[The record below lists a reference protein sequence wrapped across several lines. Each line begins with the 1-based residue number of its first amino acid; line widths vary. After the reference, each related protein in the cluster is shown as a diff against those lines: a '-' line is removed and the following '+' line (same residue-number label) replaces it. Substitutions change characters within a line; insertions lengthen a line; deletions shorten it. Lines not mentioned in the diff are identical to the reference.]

1 MNNSPKR
8 QRGRGGRGG
17 DGGEKVGGDEQRES
31 LRRGRQSKRAEADSM
46 GGKMTARNEGCLRGL
61 YRGEREREREEVR
74 VETDRIP
81 EDVPPG
87 REDRLLLFSFH
98 SFTLSPVVSLR
109 QIKLN
114 SLLCHLTV
122 FMTL

>member
-31 LRRGRQSKRAEADSM
+31 RRRGRQSKRAEADSM
-46 GGKMTARNEGCLRGL
+46 GKKMTARNEGCLRGL
-61 YRGEREREREEVR
+61 YRGESEREREEVR

-81 EDVPPG
+81 EDVPQG
-87 REDRLLLFSFH
+87 ERIGCCCFLFIHLLSVL
-98 SFTLSPVVSLR
+98 LSACNR
-109 QIKLN
+109 
-114 SLLCHLTV
+114 
-122 FMTL
+122 

>member
-31 LRRGRQSKRAEADSM
+31 LRRGRQSKCAEADSM
-46 GGKMTARNEGCLRGL
+46 GEKMTARNEGCLRGL
-61 YRGEREREREEVR
+61 YRGEKEREEVR

-81 EDVPPG
+81 EDVPQG
-87 REDRLLLFSFH
+87 ERIGCCCFLFTHLLSVLLSACDR
-98 SFTLSPVVSLR
+98 
-109 QIKLN
+109 
-114 SLLCHLTV
+114 
-122 FMTL
+122 